1 MFVAN
6 LHLFIE
12 KHIIPPSILHLSLY
26 KYCQK
31 CHFNCNKSIL
41 YLNKNKRIYFV
52 LQSVYIIFASIF
64 NNKTTVESNDFNLL
78 NKINYPDDLRKLKEE
93 QLPQLCKELRDDILK
108 ELSVNPGHMASSM
121 GAIELTVALHYV
133 FNTPE
138 DRLVWDV
145 GHQAYGHKILTG
157 RKDRFYTN
165 RKLHG
170 IMPFPS
176 PLESEYDSFVCGHAS
191 NSISAALGMAV
202 AAKKTGNGKRHV
214 VAIIGDG
221 AMSGGLAFEGL
232 NNVSTTPNDM
242 LIILNDNNMSID
254 RSVGG
259 LKQAL
264 LKLNTNETYN
274 NVRFKLSKWLN
285 AKGYLDEDRRKGIIR
300 LNNALKSAISHQQ
313 NIFEGLNIR
322 YFGPFD
328 GHNVIELVRVLRQ
341 LKDMKGPKLLHLHT
355 IKGHGY
361 APAEKAATIWHAPGK
376 FNINTGER
384 ITDDETDIP
393 PKYQTVFGETLLE
406 LAKANPNIIGVT
418 PAMPTGCSM
427 NILMKAMPDRAFDV
441 GIAEGH
447 AVTFS
452 AGMAKEGLQ
461 PFCNIY
467 SSFAQRAYDNIIHD
481 VAILRLPVVLCLD
494 RAGLVGED
502 GATHHGAFDIAALRP
517 IPNLTIASPM
527 NEHELRNLMYT
538 AQLKDKG
545 PFVIRYPRGH
555 GVLTDWRNKFEEI
568 EVGTGR
574 KLKDGDTMAVMSVG
588 PIGNN
593 VAKAIENVEK
603 ECDGITVAHY
613 DMRFIK
619 PLDEKLLTEAASKF
633 KYIITVEDGVRKGG
647 FGSAVLEWLS
657 DNNYTTHVT
666 RLGLPDKFVE
676 QGTVSELQHIT
687 GIDTDSI
694 AATIKSIAGSIS

>member
-1 MFVAN
+1 MEAAKSEFN
-6 LHLFIE
+6 
-12 KHIIPPSILHLSLY
+12 ILNS
-26 KYCQK
+26 
-31 CHFNCNKSIL
+31 
-41 YLNKNKRIYFV
+41 
-52 LQSVYIIFASIF
+52 
-64 NNKTTVESNDFNLL
+64 
-78 NKINYPDDLRKLKEE
+78 INYPADLRKLDVG
-93 QLPQLCKELRDDILK
+93 QLPELCRELRDDILK

-121 GAIELTVALHYV
+121 GTIELTVALHYV
-133 FNTPE
+133 YNTPE

-157 RKDRFYTN
+157 RKDRFCTN

-170 IMPFPS
+170 LMPFPS

-202 AAKKTGNGKRHV
+202 ADKRTGHPERHV

-242 LIILNDNNMSID
+242 LIVLNDNNMSID

-259 LKQAL
+259 MKQAL
-264 LKLNTNETYN
+264 LRLNTNETYN
-274 NVRFKLSKWLN
+274 RLRFKASRWLN
-285 AKGYLDEDRRKGIIR
+285 SKGYLNDDRRKGIIR

-361 APAEKAATIWHAPGK
+361 TPAEKDPTTWHAPGR
-376 FNINTGER
+376 FDIDAEER
-384 ITDDETDIP
+384 IVTDETGTP
-393 PKYQTVFGETLLE
+393 PKFQDVFGETLLE
-406 LAKANPNIIGVT
+406 LAKANGRIVGVT

-427 NILMKAMPDRAFDV
+427 NIMMKAMPDRTFDV

-452 AGMAKEGLQ
+452 AGMAKDGLQ

-527 NEHELRNLMYT
+527 DEHELRNLMYT
-538 AQLKDKG
+538 AQLDGMG

-555 GVLTDWRNKFEEI
+555 GVLTDWRNAFEEI
-568 EVGTGR
+568 KVGTGR
-574 KLKDGDTMAVMSVG
+574 RLKQGKQVAVLTVG
-588 PIGNN
+588 PIGNTAAEAIKKAEAAVSGLN
-593 VAKAIENVEK
+593 V
-603 ECDGITVAHY
+603 GHY

-619 PLDEKLLTEAASKF
+619 PLDESLLEEIGKQ
-633 KYIITVEDGVRKGG
+633 YNNIVTVEDGVRSGG
-647 FGSAVLEWLS
+647 FGSAVLEWMS
-657 DNNYTTHVT
+657 DHGFSPKIT
-666 RLGLPDKFVE
+666 RIGLPDTFVE
-676 QGTVSELQHIT
+676 HGTVEQLRHIT
-687 GIDTDSI
+687 GMDADAI
-694 AATIKSIAGSIS
+694 AAAIIKATSLQAEKK